1 MGAAFDKHAE
11 EYDSWF
17 MKNQNAL
24 FSKALLIEEMLKEEK
39 GKNILSVSCGSGLF
53 EYILKDKGI
62 GIRDCVEPSEMG
74 PIAEKR
80 GLKVKRCYA
89 EDYQSNKPLMNCLT
103 PIESPLPNSM
113 KNTLPIVTLTPL
125 TIIGEE

>member
-39 GKNILSVSCGSGLF
+39 GKKILSVS
-53 EYILKDKGI
+53 
-62 GIRDCVEPSEMG
+62 
-74 PIAEKR
+74 
-80 GLKVKRCYA
+80 
-89 EDYQSNKPLMNCLT
+89 
-103 PIESPLPNSM
+103 
-113 KNTLPIVTLTPL
+113 
-125 TIIGEE
+125 